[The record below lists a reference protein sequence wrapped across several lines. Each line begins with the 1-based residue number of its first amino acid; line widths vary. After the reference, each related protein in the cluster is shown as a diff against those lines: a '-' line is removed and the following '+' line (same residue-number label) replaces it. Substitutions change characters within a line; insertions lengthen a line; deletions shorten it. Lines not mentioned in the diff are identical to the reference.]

1 MMNMMARWN
10 HGDGLIPFSLRG
22 MDDLFHAMF
31 DRMNADLSPELMFD
45 NGGAPRLEME
55 VGETAVTAKLPI
67 AGCRPEEIDVEV
79 VGDNLTIRAARRR
92 EAPEEEN
99 ARYLRRERS
108 CEAYEE
114 SVKLPVRVKGGETKA
129 EYVDGVLTVTLPRE
143 EASRPRTHVVKV
155 K

>member
-1 MMNMMARWN
+1 MNMIARWN
-10 HGDGLIPFSLRG
+10 HGDGLIPFTLRG

-31 DRMNADLSPELMFD
+31 DRMNTDLSPELMFD
-45 NGGAPRLEME
+45 NGSAPQLEME

-67 AGCRPEEIDVEV
+67 AGCRPEDIDIEV
-79 VGDNLTIRAARRR
+79 VGDNLTIRATRQM
-92 EAPEEEN
+92 EEPKDEN

-108 CEAYEE
+108 YEEYEE

-143 EASRPRTHVVKV
+143 EESRPRTHVVKV